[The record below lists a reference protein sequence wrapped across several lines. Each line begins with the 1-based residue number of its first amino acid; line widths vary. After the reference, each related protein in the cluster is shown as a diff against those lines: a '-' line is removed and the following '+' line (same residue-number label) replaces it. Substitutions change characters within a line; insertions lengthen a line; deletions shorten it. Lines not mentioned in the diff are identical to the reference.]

1 MIGSPPQ
8 VKAMDFGHL
17 EGVPH
22 PPSFYDHLWLKTTY
36 VRHGMILQVFGKNEV
51 ISHTL
56 LEINMSHLRRRK
68 IIFKIALV
76 RDMLVPWRV
85 TPHNLPING
94 HIIGFFLTLLL
105 AGPHH
110 PIGGSNIP
118 ETRRLLLHEGSKGCV
133 DDGLQFLRWW

>member
-94 HIIGFFLTLLL
+94 HIIGVFFNPPSSRPTP
-105 AGPHH
+105 PHWGVQH
-110 PIGGSNIP
+110 SRNPQAP
-118 ETRRLLLHEGSKGCV
+118 APRRV
-133 DDGLQFLRWW
+133 QRLRG